1 MMMNLRGCFSLFGVD
16 WPGARLKIEVG
27 PWKFEWL
34 LGKAPLTHRR
44 MGKWYQDQSLNP
56 QLIVGGMRI
65 DDDNNAFRINYQAY
79 LPLHRSLPWSSDVAV
94 GYTCVASSN
103 NAWKPRG

>member
-1 MMMNLRGCFSLFGVD
+1 MTMDLRGCFSLFGVG
-16 WPGARLKIEVG
+16 WPGARLKIEVQ

-34 LGKAPLTHRR
+34 LGKAPLTQPR
-44 MGKWYQDQSLNP
+44 MGKRHQDQSLKL

-65 DDDNNAFRINYQAY
+65 DGDNNAFRIKLSSISAVGSI
-79 LPLHRSLPWSSDVAV
+79 PSRSSDVAV

-103 NAWKPRG
+103 NV